1 MFQRGR
7 PRYYFQPGTY
17 FFKAQPKFSR
27 SLSLAQ
33 VAHPTGLP
41 CTGKPDLNSRNFLI
55 ITTSLHIVNHSN
67 AHRRKSR
74 FRRFNSKSAVCGQ
87 ISFDSTNQSDGNSAA
102 KLELAR
108 NFETQ
113 KP

>member
-7 PRYYFQPGTY
+7 PRCCCQPGTY

-41 CTGKPDLNSRNFLI
+41 CTGKPDLNSRNCLI
-55 ITTSLHIVNHSN
+55 ITTRLHIVNHSN

-74 FRRFNSKSAVCGQ
+74 FQRFNSESAVSAKSATIYEPARKQLGCKIGTR
-87 ISFDSTNQSDGNSAA
+87 S
-102 KLELAR
+102 KL
-108 NFETQ
+108 
-113 KP
+113 